1 MWTVPLAWHYRRR
14 VARWN
19 RQLLFLA
26 LWFVPPFV
34 FHLLVHIGDS
44 GHALA
49 TIPALCLAGGVCTIE
64 AQTALATKQAA
75 NAHPIGPVIW
85 LALLGNVALFFWPYS
100 LPQRKEVPH
109 FRGWASIQDA
119 ALVGAYETSYAHVRY
134 IGRTTRQALRRIAA
148 LKSGTRRPVVLLWNR
163 DAVPVWRK
171 VAYYRPSERVYELT
185 GRRTA
190 RPRARLWRG
199 KRMLSDV
206 SGPPSVKLTVPKQ
219 GRLIWLV
226 HPDVVTDLSRAV
238 RLRGA
243 FPAYYTDLEA
253 DTPEFQWGSF
263 EFVPE

>member
-49 TIPALCLAGGVCTIE
+49 TIPALCLAGGLSTVE
-64 AQTALATKQAA
+64 AQTALATKQSAIS
-75 NAHPIGPVIW
+75 HPIGPVIW

-119 ALVGAYETSYAHVRY
+119 ALVGAYETSYAQVRY

-148 LKSGTRRPVVLLWNR
+148 LQSGTHWPVVLLWNR

-206 SGPPSVKLTVPKQ
+206 SGPPSVTLPVPKQ

-226 HPDVVTDLSRAV
+226 RPDVVTDLSRAV

-243 FPAYYTDLEA
+243 FPAYYTDLDE
-253 DTPEFQWGSF
+253 DSPQFHWGSF